1 MKTKY
6 IIFSLLI
13 CFVINTYA
21 QEFKYANPKD
31 MALFPKRNETRDTR
45 KLSGIWKF
53 KKDENNIG
61 ISENWFNGLTG
72 FKNIAVP
79 GSWNDQFTDMRDYR
93 DWVWYETEY
102 SVPGYWKGERV
113 YLRIGEASYAAKV
126 WVNGQA
132 VGMHEGGFVPF
143 AFDVTS
149 FINWNGSNR
158 VSIQVENSIKP
169 NRLPGDGINNIAV
182 SEYDIFPYAGLNR
195 DVWLYSVPSENSI
208 KDITVRP
215 EINKDGGVL
224 NVLVELSKKDAI
236 DGQVIISGDGNQI
249 AKEVKFNDGLAQI
262 SINIPDARLW
272 SPEDPFLYDV
282 TVSIG
287 GNKKPIDVYSLETGI
302 RTISTDNKNIL
313 LNGKPLILRGF
324 GKQQDFPIYGRGSV
338 QPSMVNDIELL
349 KWTGANTFRT
359 SDYPHDETNYAI
371 ADKEGILII
380 DETPAI
386 GLFSS
391 IDTIAL
397 KQIENISY
405 QYLTEM
411 ILRDKNH
418 PSVIMWS
425 LANGPKNTI
434 LNSVE
439 GEGNRI
445 AYNMFAKY
453 INKAK
458 EIDPTRLVM
467 FMGDED
473 GFTDWF
479 GLSDVICINR
489 FQGWSTNN
497 GRITDGVKNV
507 SLELDK
513 LHNTFNKPCLLT
525 QFGASSIAG
534 EHALQPEMYTEEY
547 QNDLINAYLDMANS
561 KNYISGMII
570 SNFADYKTPQSIIR
584 LRGYNTKG
592 IFTRDRRPKAAAHM
606 IRERWRK
613 SKSEY

>member
-61 ISENWFNGLTG
+61 IAEKWFNGLTG

-102 SVPGYWKGERV
+102 NVPGYWKGDRV

-158 VSIQVENSIKP
+158 ISIQVENSIKP

-249 AKEVKFNDGLAQI
+249 AKKVKFNDGLAQI
-262 SINIPDARLW
+262 SINIPKARLW

-287 GNKKPIDVYSLETGI
+287 GNKKPMDVYSLETGI
-302 RTISTDNKNIL
+302 RTITTDNKNIL
-313 LNGKPLILRGF
+313 LNGKPVILRGF

-359 SDYPHDETNYAI
+359 SDYPHDEMNYAI

-411 ILRDKNH
+411 IIRDKNH

-434 LNSVE
+434 LSSAE
-439 GEGNRI
+439 GEGKEI
-445 AYNMFAKY
+445 AYSMFAKY

-489 FQGWSTNN
+489 FEGWSKSN
-497 GRITDGVKNV
+497 GQIAEGVKNV
-507 SLELDK
+507 CKELDK
-513 LHNTFNKPCLLT
+513 LHKTFNKPCLMT
-525 QFGASSIAG
+525 QFGASSVAG
-534 EHALQPEMYTEEY
+534 EHALQPEMYSEEY
-547 QNDLINAYLDMANS
+547 QNELINAYLDMANS
-561 KNYISGMII
+561 KDYISGMII

-606 IRERWRK
+606 IRERWTK

>member
-6 IIFSLLI
+6 IIFLLLI
-13 CFVINTYA
+13 CFVINAQA

-31 MALFPKRNETRDTR
+31 MALFPQRNETRDMR

-61 ISENWFNGLTG
+61 ISEKWYNGLTG
-72 FKNIAVP
+72 FKSIAVP

-102 SVPGYWKGERV
+102 NIPGSWKGEQV

-126 WVNGQA
+126 WVNGHP

-143 AFDVTS
+143 AFDVTP
-149 FINWNGSNR
+149 FVNWDGSNR
-158 VSIQVENSIKP
+158 ISIQVENSIKP
-169 NRLPGDGINNIAV
+169 NRLPGDGVNNIAV

-195 DVWLYSVPSENSI
+195 DVWLYSVPSEVSI
-208 KDITVRP
+208 KDITIRP
-215 EINKDGGVL
+215 DIKEKDGIL
-224 NVLVELSKKDAI
+224 NIMVELSRNNNI
-236 DGQVIISGDGNQI
+236 GGQLVVSGDGKQI
-249 AKEVKFNDGLAQI
+249 EKNIKFEDGHAQVSIKIPNAK
-262 SINIPDARLW
+262 LW
-272 SPEDPFLYDV
+272 SPDNPFLY
-282 TVSIG
+282 TVAVRIG
-287 GNKKPIDVYSLETGI
+287 GKKKTIDVYSLETGI
-302 RTISTDNKNIL
+302 RTITTDNKNIL
-313 LNGKPLILRGF
+313 LNGKPIKLRGF
-324 GKQQDFPIYGRGSV
+324 GKQQDFPIYGRGSTL
-338 QPSMVNDIELL
+338 PAMVKDIELL
-349 KWTGANTFRT
+349 KWMGANTFRT
-359 SDYPHDETNYAI
+359 SDYPHDEMNYHI

-386 GLFSS
+386 GLFST
-391 IDTIAL
+391 IDTTAL
-397 KQIENISY
+397 KKIENISY

-434 LNSVE
+434 LNNAE
-439 GEGNRI
+439 GQGQEI
-445 AYNMFAKY
+445 AYDLFAKY

-489 FQGWSTNN
+489 FEGWSKSN
-497 GRITDGVKNV
+497 GQIAEGVKNV
-507 SLELDK
+507 CKELDN
-513 LHNTFNKPCLLT
+513 LHKTFNKPCLLT

-534 EHALQPEMYTEEY
+534 EHALQPEMYSEEY
-547 QNDLINAYLDMANS
+547 QKSLIKAYLDMANT
-561 KNYISGMII
+561 KDYISGMII

-592 IFTRDRRPKAAAHM
+592 VFTRDRRPKAAAQI
-606 IRERWRK
+606 IRERWNLDK
-613 SKSEY
+613 TKY

>member
-6 IIFSLLI
+6 IIFLLLI
-13 CFVINTYA
+13 CFVINAQA

-31 MALFPKRNETRDTR
+31 MALFPQRNETRDMR

-61 ISENWFNGLTG
+61 ISEKWYNGLTG
-72 FKNIAVP
+72 FKSIAVP

-102 SVPGYWKGERV
+102 NVPGSWKGEQV

-126 WVNGQA
+126 WVNGNP

-143 AFDVTS
+143 AFDVTP
-149 FINWNGSNR
+149 FVNWDGSNR
-158 VSIQVENSIKP
+158 ISIQVENSIKP
-169 NRLPGDGINNIAV
+169 NRLPGDGVNNIAV

-195 DVWLYSVPSENSI
+195 DVWLYSVPSEVSI
-208 KDITVRP
+208 KDITIRP
-215 EINKDGGVL
+215 DIKETDGIL
-224 NVLVELSKKDAI
+224 NIMVELSRNNNI
-236 DGQVIISGDGNQI
+236 GGQLVISGDGNQI
-249 AKEVKFNDGLAQI
+249 EKNIKFEDGHAQVSIKIPNAKF
-262 SINIPDARLW
+262 W
-272 SPEDPFLYDV
+272 SPDNPFLY
-282 TVSIG
+282 TVAVRIG
-287 GNKKPIDVYSLETGI
+287 GKKKTIDVYSLETGI
-302 RTISTDNKNIL
+302 RTITTDNKNIL
-313 LNGKPLILRGF
+313 LNGKPIKLRGF
-324 GKQQDFPIYGRGSV
+324 GKQQDFPIYGRGSTL
-338 QPSMVNDIELL
+338 PAMVKDIELL
-349 KWTGANTFRT
+349 KWMGANTFRK
-359 SDYPHDETNYAI
+359 SDYPHDEMNYDI

-386 GLFSS
+386 GLFST
-391 IDTIAL
+391 IDTTAL
-397 KQIENISY
+397 KKIENISY

-434 LNSVE
+434 LNNAE
-439 GEGNRI
+439 GQGQEI
-445 AYNMFAKY
+445 AYDLFAKY

-489 FQGWSTNN
+489 FEGWIKSN
-497 GRITDGVKNV
+497 GQIAEGVKNV
-507 SLELDK
+507 CKELDN
-513 LHNTFNKPCLLT
+513 LHKTFNKPCLLT

-534 EHALQPEMYTEEY
+534 EHALQPEMYSEEY
-547 QNDLINAYLDMANS
+547 QKSLIKAYLNMANT
-561 KNYISGMII
+561 KDYISGMII

-592 IFTRDRRPKAAAHM
+592 VFTRDRRPKAAAQI
-606 IRERWRK
+606 IRERWNLDK
-613 SKSEY
+613 TKY